1 MALRNACD
9 YFKVIDLLYKEAN
22 KSQSSKKNQKKKSQT
37 KQKQKKDYDED
48 TPDITES
55 EAEASTDLDTIERA
69 IISIIEANG
78 DEDNGM
84 YIGTL
89 GNSLIRRYP
98 DFDTRNYGAGKL
110 SVFLKQ
116 FDSLQV
122 TKDGDS
128 TYVKL
133 L

>member
-1 MALRNACD
+1 MEND
-9 YFKVIDLLYKEAN
+9 
-22 KSQSSKKNQKKKSQT
+22 
-37 KQKQKKDYDED
+37 
-48 TPDITES
+48 
-55 EAEASTDLDTIERA
+55 AEASTDLDTIERA
-69 IISIIEANG
+69 IISIIERNG
-78 DEDNGM
+78 DEDKGM

-110 SVFLKQ
+110 SKFLEQ
-116 FDSLQV
+116 FESLQL

-133 L
+133 V

>member
-1 MALRNACD
+1 
-9 YFKVIDLLYKEAN
+9 
-22 KSQSSKKNQKKKSQT
+22 
-37 KQKQKKDYDED
+37 
-48 TPDITES
+48 
-55 EAEASTDLDTIERA
+55 
-69 IISIIEANG
+69 
-78 DEDNGM
+78 M

>member
-1 MALRNACD
+1 M
-9 YFKVIDLLYKEAN
+9 
-22 KSQSSKKNQKKKSQT
+22 
-37 KQKQKKDYDED
+37 
-48 TPDITES
+48 
-55 EAEASTDLDTIERA
+55 AEASTDLDTIERA

-78 DEDNGM
+78 DEDDGM

-98 DFDTRNYGAGKL
+98 DFDTRNYGASKL
-110 SVFLKQ
+110 SKFLEQ
-116 FDSLQV
+116 FDSLQL

-128 TYVKL
+128 TYVRL